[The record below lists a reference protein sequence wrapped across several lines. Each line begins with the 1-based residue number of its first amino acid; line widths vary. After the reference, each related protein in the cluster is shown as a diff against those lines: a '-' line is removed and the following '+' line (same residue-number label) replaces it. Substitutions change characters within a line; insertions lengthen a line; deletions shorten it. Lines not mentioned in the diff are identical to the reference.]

1 MNHGIHVPP
10 RVHRFF
16 PLMIGLP
23 ILFWSFAFPL
33 IQIGLTEGLSW
44 INLTILRL
52 FLVCI
57 VFIVMLVQR
66 PRRFSKL
73 HRQDIPLIFLLGFT
87 GIIIYHLGL
96 NYGEQYVSP
105 GAASLIIAT
114 IPIYVVILGA
124 LFLKER
130 LTKMM
135 MSSIVISLGGVIII
149 STLGTAN
156 ATLEIQYLSGAI
168 AVVIAAFV
176 GAVYTIIGKK
186 LLERYSALSL
196 TAYAIL
202 LGSLSLLPFLGP
214 SLLDQISSLSFK
226 GWFAVVFLAI
236 FPTVISYVLWYMA
249 LEIKQASEISVYLY
263 VIPVLSTAISY
274 FLFQEGVTLMYI
286 FGGILVILGLY
297 LVNKDTQRKKK
308 KIVIKDM
315 DQFEN

>member
-1 MNHGIHVPP
+1 MKHGLHVSS
-10 RVHRFF
+10 RAHRFY

-23 ILFWSFAFPL
+23 IVFWSFAFPL

-52 FLVCI
+52 FLVC
-57 VFIVMLVQR
+57 FIFLVMIVQR
-66 PRRFSKL
+66 PHRFSKL
-73 HRQDIPLIFLLGFT
+73 HRRDLPLIFLLGFT
-87 GIIIYHLGL
+87 GIIVYHLGL

-124 LFLKER
+124 LFLKEH

-135 MSSIVISLGGVIII
+135 IISIVLSLGGVTII

-156 ATLEIQYLSGAI
+156 ATLEIQYLSGAV

-196 TAYAIL
+196 TAYAVI
-202 LGSLSLLPFLGP
+202 LGSLGLLPFLGP
-214 SLLDQISSLSFK
+214 SLLDQVGSLSFK

-249 LEIKQASEISVYLY
+249 LELKQASEISVYLY
-263 VIPVLSTAISY
+263 VIPVLSTAIS
-274 FLFQEGVTLMYI
+274 FFMFQQDITLMYI
-286 FGGILVILGLY
+286 FGGILVILGLSF
-297 LVNKDTQRKKK
+297 VSRDSKEKKK
-308 KIVIKDM
+308 KSAIKDRGPI
-315 DQFEN
+315 